1 MNKVKLD
8 MCPGLQLFQVV
19 LGFMQEHVTTADLT
33 LEVQVAG
40 PFLTLCDVKTEKVL
54 IMEFDNFGGAI
65 ATWVKEKDSEQVLGP
80 DFEINKES
88 ELKKYIQATFGL
100 DA

>member
-1 MNKVKLD
+1 
-8 MCPGLQLFQVV
+8 
-19 LGFMQEHVTTADLT
+19 
-33 LEVQVAG
+33 
-40 PFLTLCDVKTEKVL
+40 
-54 IMEFDNFGGAI
+54 MEFDNFGGAI